1 MPGRIP
7 LKQIVTSVNDGELKQ
22 IREYV
27 KKKGFRSVYALL
39 KKSLF
44 EYMDKHP

>member
-1 MPGRIP
+1 MPSRTP

-27 KKKGFRSVYALL
+27 KRHGLKSVYALI

-44 EYMDKHP
+44 EYMERHP